1 MSMMSSV
8 DTITV
13 PGGDS
18 ITVVCTSG
26 RAESVHETLCYSPN
40 VLADSYIVPQCRAEP
55 RSLGA
60 LMALYEGNF
69 IKLAALAPGV
79 LVPAPALLAG
89 TGREPDVSRTAR
101 DLDLHLCVDAV
112 TRYTV
117 DLRLTYLFEAAGGLE
132 ADPDLHLRVYLDAR
146 MVEVI
151 SWSVSH
157 RHEVLR
163 QLAVTS
169 SRELDRRWSQNIM
182 LGKWLDYL
190 GDMGHSFRQ

>member
-1 MSMMSSV
+1 M
-8 DTITV
+8 
-13 PGGDS
+13 
-18 ITVVCTSG
+18 
-26 RAESVHETLCYSPN
+26 
-40 VLADSYIVPQCRAEP
+40 LADSYIVPQCRAEP

-69 IKLAALAPGV
+69 IKLTSL
-79 LVPAPALLAG
+79 APALKSPTSASAG
-89 TGREPDVSRTAR
+89 ISRISRSSR

-117 DLRLTYLFEAAGGLE
+117 DLRLTYLFDDPAGVTS
-132 ADPDLHLRVYLDAR
+132 DPDLHLRLYLDAR

-151 SWSVSH
+151 SWSVTH

-163 QLAVTS
+163 QLAAS
-169 SRELDRRWSQNIM
+169 SYRELDRRWSQNIM

-190 GDMGHSFRQ
+190 GDMGHNLPG

>member
-1 MSMMSSV
+1 MRF
-8 DTITV
+8 
-13 PGGDS
+13 S
-18 ITVVCTSG
+18 IT
-26 RAESVHETLCYSPN
+26 ESVHETLCYSPN

-69 IKLAALAPGV
+69 IKLMALAP
-79 LVPAPALLAG
+79 ALRLPSQVVASA
-89 TGREPDVSRTAR
+89 RAASISRAAR

-112 TRYTV
+112 TRYTI
-117 DLRLTYLFEAAGGLE
+117 DLRLTYLFQDAAGLA

-151 SWSVSH
+151 SWSNSH

-163 QLAVTS
+163 QLALTS

-190 GDMGHSFRQ
+190 GDMGHSLPA

>member
-1 MSMMSSV
+1 MTSSV

-13 PGGDS
+13 S
-18 ITVVCTSG
+18 WRFSFTVDVGLEVRKVCTNPC
-26 RAESVHETLCYSPN
+26 AIVQN

-69 IKLAALAPGV
+69 IKLTSLAPCVIEGGKGER
-79 LVPAPALLAG
+79 AL
-89 TGREPDVSRTAR
+89 SRAAR
-101 DLDLHLCVDAV
+101 DLDLHLRVDGV
-112 TRYTV
+112 TRYTI
-117 DLRLTYLFEAAGGLE
+117 DLRLTYLFDE
-132 ADPDLHLRVYLDAR
+132 ADGISANPDLQLRLYLDAR

-151 SWSVSH
+151 SWSVAH
-157 RHEVLR
+157 LHEVLR
-163 QLAVTS
+163 RLSATT

-190 GDMGHSFRQ
+190 DDMGHSFRS

>member
-1 MSMMSSV
+1 MQF
-8 DTITV
+8 
-13 PGGDS
+13 S
-18 ITVVCTSG
+18 IT
-26 RAESVHETLCYSPN
+26 ESVHETLCYSPN

-69 IKLAALAPGV
+69 IKLIALAP
-79 LVPAPALLAG
+79 ALKLPGARSPGAG
-89 TGREPDVSRTAR
+89 SQQTASISRTAH

-112 TRYTV
+112 TRYTI
-117 DLRLTYLFEAAGGLE
+117 DLRLTYLFEEAAGLA

-151 SWSVSH
+151 SWAVAH

-163 QLAVTS
+163 QLAVSS

-190 GDMGHSFRQ
+190 GDRGHSLPA

>member
-1 MSMMSSV
+1 MH
-8 DTITV
+8 
-13 PGGDS
+13 DS
-18 ITVVCTSG
+18 
-26 RAESVHETLCYSPN
+26 LCYSPN
-40 VLADSYIVPQCRAEP
+40 VLADSYIVPQCSAEP

-69 IKLAALAPGV
+69 IKLIALAPGITCTAV
-79 LVPAPALLAG
+79 S
-89 TGREPDVSRTAR
+89 EPGLSRSPH
-101 DLDLHLCVDAV
+101 DLDLHLSIDAV

-117 DLRLTYLFEAAGGLE
+117 DLRLTYLFEEFAGGGLRGLS

-151 SWSVSH
+151 SWSISH

-163 QLAVTS
+163 QLAAVTF
-169 SRELDRRWSQNIM
+169 RELDRRWSRNIM

-190 GDMGHSFRQ
+190 DDRGHAFRR

>member
-1 MSMMSSV
+1 M
-8 DTITV
+8 
-13 PGGDS
+13 
-18 ITVVCTSG
+18 
-26 RAESVHETLCYSPN
+26 
-40 VLADSYIVPQCRAEP
+40 LADSYIVPQCRAEP

-69 IKLAALAPGV
+69 IKLIALAPSLRFPVG
-79 LVPAPALLAG
+79 PEAAI
-89 TGREPDVSRTAR
+89 SRSSR

-117 DLRLTYLFEAAGGLE
+117 DLRLTYLFEDAAGLA

-163 QLAVTS
+163 QLAAGS

-190 GDMGHSFRQ
+190 GDMGHSLRA

>member
-1 MSMMSSV
+1 MRFSN
-8 DTITV
+8 T
-13 PGGDS
+13 
-18 ITVVCTSG
+18 
-26 RAESVHETLCYSPN
+26 ESVHETLCYSPN

-69 IKLAALAPGV
+69 IKLMALAPALKLPGSGI
-79 LVPAPALLAG
+79 APARAASI
-89 TGREPDVSRTAR
+89 SRTAR
-101 DLDLHLCVDAV
+101 DLDLHLSVDAV
-112 TRYTV
+112 TRYTI
-117 DLRLTYLFEAAGGLE
+117 DLRLTYLFEDAAGLS

-151 SWSVSH
+151 SWSDSH

-163 QLAVTS
+163 QLAFTS
-169 SRELDRRWSQNIM
+169 ARELDRRWSRNIM

-190 GDMGHSFRQ
+190 GDRGHSLPA

>member
-1 MSMMSSV
+1 M
-8 DTITV
+8 
-13 PGGDS
+13 
-18 ITVVCTSG
+18 
-26 RAESVHETLCYSPN
+26 
-40 VLADSYIVPQCRAEP
+40 LADSYIVPQCIAEP

-69 IKLAALAPGV
+69 IKLVQLAPG
-79 LVPAPALLAG
+79 LVPSARTGLPQLPQVSG
-89 TGREPDVSRTAR
+89 TAD

-117 DLRLTYLFEAAGGLE
+117 DLRLTYLFAEEDGNA
-132 ADPDLHLRVYLDAR
+132 ADPDLHMRLYLDAR

-163 QLAVTS
+163 QLALST
-169 SRELDRRWSQNIM
+169 SRELDRRWSRNIM

-190 GDMGHSFRQ
+190 SDRGHGFPAAA

>member
-1 MSMMSSV
+1 M
-8 DTITV
+8 
-13 PGGDS
+13 
-18 ITVVCTSG
+18 
-26 RAESVHETLCYSPN
+26 ESVHETLCYSPN

-69 IKLAALAPGV
+69 IKLTA
-79 LVPAPALLAG
+79 LVPALKLPHAG
-89 TGREPDVSRTAR
+89 KTAAQTATVSRTAR
-101 DLDLHLCVDAV
+101 DFDLHLCVDAV
-112 TRYTV
+112 TRYTI
-117 DLRLTYLFEAAGGLE
+117 DLRLTYLFLDAEGLS

-151 SWSVSH
+151 SWSESH

-163 QLAVTS
+163 QLALSS
-169 SRELDRRWSQNIM
+169 SRELDRRWSRNIM

-190 GDMGHSFRQ
+190 RDMGHSLPN

>member
-1 MSMMSSV
+1 
-8 DTITV
+8 
-13 PGGDS
+13 
-18 ITVVCTSG
+18 
-26 RAESVHETLCYSPN
+26 
-40 VLADSYIVPQCRAEP
+40 
-55 RSLGA
+55 
-60 LMALYEGNF
+60 MALYEGNF
-69 IKLAALAPGV
+69 IKLVALAPALGSASGSS
-79 LVPAPALLAG
+79 LLLGAPAAA
-89 TGREPDVSRTAR
+89 VSRSGR

-112 TRYTV
+112 TRYTI
-117 DLRLTYLFEAAGGLE
+117 DLRLTYLFQDDDALS

-163 QLAVTS
+163 QLAATS

-190 GDMGHSFRQ
+190 SDMGHRYP